1 MRPEYTE
8 ILAKI
13 EAEIA
18 RELPELPSDGWL
30 ESRFGPLASLPS
42 DRDRRAVT
50 APGRELVLRGGKRWR
65 PLLQVLC
72 ARAFGPGDLAL
83 ALAPLAEIVHN
94 GTLIV
99 DDIEDGAE
107 VRRGGPA
114 VHLVHGLDA
123 AVNGGNLM
131 YFLPLALLEE
141 RVSDP
146 VLRARLYGAFA
157 SQLRRVHLGQALDIA
172 WHRDSGRVPSERE
185 YLLMCS
191 LKTGAL
197 SGLAARIGALCGG
210 APDEAADALVR
221 AFEEAGVA
229 FQILDDVRDLRTG
242 NPGKERGDDI
252 VEGKKSL
259 PVLRACA
266 RVPSLADRLPD
277 LFGRARAGGVRDPA
291 VEEAIAAISGT
302 GALEEAES
310 EAAGLLARAEAAAG
324 DACPPGPGREALL
337 GIFPLLAGS

>member
-8 ILAKI
+8 ILEKI
-13 EAEIA
+13 EAEIS
-18 RELPELPSDGWL
+18 RELPENPSDAWL
-30 ESRFGPLASLPS
+30 ESRFGPLAALPGEA
-42 DRDRRAVT
+42 DRRAVT

-83 ALAPLAEIVHN
+83 ALSPLPEIVHN

-114 VHLVHGLDA
+114 VHRVHGVDA

-131 YFLPLALLEE
+131 YLLPLALLEE
-141 RVSDP
+141 RVPDP
-146 VLRARLYGAFA
+146 ALRARLYAAYA

-172 WHRDSGRVPSERE
+172 WHRDPGRLPGEPE

-210 APDEAADALVR
+210 APDKAADSLVR

-229 FQILDDVRDLRTG
+229 FQILDDVRNLRTG

-266 RVPSLADRLPD
+266 RDPALAGRLPD

-302 GALEEAES
+302 GALEES
-310 EAAGLLARAEAAAG
+310 EAEAARLLSRAEAAAG
-324 DACPPGPGREALL
+324 DACPTGPGRESLL
-337 GIFPLLAGS
+337 GIFPLLAGK

>member
-18 RELPELPSDGWL
+18 RELPEVPSDAWL
-30 ESRFGPLASLPS
+30 ANRFGPLASLPS
-42 DRDRRAVT
+42 EADRRAVT

-65 PLLQVLC
+65 PLLQVLA

-83 ALAPLAEIVHN
+83 ALAPLPEIVHN

-114 VHLVHGLDA
+114 VHRVHGLDA
-123 AVNGGNLM
+123 AINGGNLL
-131 YFLPLALLEE
+131 YFLPLALLED
-141 RVSDP
+141 RVPDP
-146 VLRARLYGAFA
+146 ALRARLYGACA

-172 WHRDSGRVPSERE
+172 WHRDPGRLPSEPE

-197 SGLAARIGALCGG
+197 SGLAARIGSLCGG
-210 APDEAADALVR
+210 APDAAADALVR

-229 FQILDDVRDLRTG
+229 FQILDDVRNLRTG

-266 RVPSLADRLPD
+266 RDPSLAERLPD

-291 VEEAIAAISGT
+291 VEEAIAAIAGT
-302 GALEEAES
+302 GALEESEA

-324 DACPPGPGREALL
+324 KACPPGPGRESLL
-337 GIFPLLAGS
+337 GIFPLLAGR

>member
-1 MRPEYTE
+1 MRAEYTE

-13 EAEIA
+13 EAELS
-18 RELPELPSDGWL
+18 RELPEIPSDRWL
-30 ESRFGPLASLPS
+30 ESRFGPLDALPAEP
-42 DRDRRAVT
+42 DRRAVT
-50 APGRELVLRGGKRWR
+50 APGRELLDRGGKRWR
-65 PLLQVLC
+65 PLLQVLA

-83 ALAPLAEIVHN
+83 ALAPLPEIVHN

-114 VHLVHGLDA
+114 VHRVHGVDA

-141 RVSDP
+141 RVPDP
-146 VLRARLYGAFA
+146 GLRVRLYGAYA
-157 SQLRRVHLGQALDIA
+157 SQLRRVHLGQTLDIA
-172 WHRDSGRVPSERE
+172 WHRDPSRIPTERE

-210 APDEAADALVR
+210 APEEAADALVR

-229 FQILDDVRDLRTG
+229 FQILDDVRNLRAG

-259 PVLRACA
+259 PVIRACV
-266 RVPSLADRLPD
+266 RDPSLPARLPG
-277 LFGRARAGGVRDPA
+277 FFARARAGGVRDPA
-291 VEEAIAAISGT
+291 VEEAIAAIVAT
-302 GALEEAES
+302 GALEES
-310 EAAGLLARAEAAAG
+310 EAKAAALLARAEAAAR

-337 GIFPLLAGS
+337 GIFPLLAGK

>member
-18 RELPELPSDGWL
+18 RELPEVPSDAWL
-30 ESRFGPLASLPS
+30 ESRFGPLTSLPS
-42 DRDRRAVT
+42 EADRRAVT

-83 ALAPLAEIVHN
+83 ALAPLTEIVHN

-141 RVSDP
+141 RVPDP
-146 VLRARLYGAFA
+146 GLRARLYGAYA
-157 SQLRRVHLGQALDIA
+157 AQLRRVHLGQALDIS
-172 WHRDSGRVPSERE
+172 WHRNPGHLPSERE

-210 APDEAADALVR
+210 APDAAADALVR

-229 FQILDDVRDLRTG
+229 FQILDDVRNLRTG

-259 PVLRACA
+259 PVLRACS
-266 RVPSLADRLPD
+266 RDPSLASRLPE

-291 VEEAIAAISGT
+291 VEEAVAAVSGT
-302 GALEEAES
+302 GALEEAEA
-310 EAAGLLARAEAAAG
+310 EAAALLSRAEEAAG

-337 GIFPLLAGS
+337 GIFPLLAGK

>member
-1 MRPEYTE
+1 MRAEYTE
-8 ILAKI
+8 ILEKI
-13 EAEIA
+13 EAELS
-18 RELPELPSDGWL
+18 RELPEIPSDRWL
-30 ESRFGPLASLPS
+30 ESRFGPLAALPTEA
-42 DRDRRAVT
+42 DRRAVT
-50 APGRELVLRGGKRWR
+50 APGRELLDRGGKRWR
-65 PLLQVLC
+65 PLLQVLA

-83 ALAPLAEIVHN
+83 ALAPIPEIVHN

-114 VHLVHGLDA
+114 VHRVHGVDA

-141 RVSDP
+141 RVSYP
-146 VLRARLYGAFA
+146 ALRARLYGAYA

-172 WHRDSGRVPSERE
+172 WHRDPARIPSEQE

-210 APDEAADALVR
+210 APDERADALVR
-221 AFEEAGVA
+221 AFEEAGVS
-229 FQILDDVRDLRTG
+229 FQILDDVRNLRTG

-259 PVLRACA
+259 PVIRACA
-266 RVPSLADRLPD
+266 RDPSLPSRLSG
-277 LFGRARAGGVRDPA
+277 LFGRARAGGVRDSA
-291 VEEAIAAISGT
+291 VEEAIAAISAA
-302 GALEEAES
+302 GALEES
-310 EAAGLLARAEAAAG
+310 EAHAAELLTQAETAARN
-324 DACPPGPGREALL
+324 ACPPGPGRESLL
-337 GIFPLLAGS
+337 GIFPLLAGK